1 MTRNYR
7 TIYLIFSLLLYVQAT
22 AQPYTLEVSIK
33 NQPDSPVVI
42 GAVRGE
48 KFLPVDTLDIR
59 EVTGGYS
66 RNVSHNFRTNHLC
79 PRDGRIA
86 AAT

>member
-48 KFLPVDTLDIR
+48 KFLPVDF
-59 EVTGGYS
+59 G
-66 RNVSHNFRTNHLC
+66 F
-79 PRDGRIA
+79 
-86 AAT
+86 